1 MSKYDER
8 MKRGFK
14 LMQRM
19 GRQDTMLNQKAL
31 YPELYELSVGH
42 LFGDIWTRPHLSLR
56 ERQLITLAANI
67 AMARPAGTPGHYRSA
82 QHIGISKEAIMEV
95 IIHVGHYSGW
105 PTIGHAVAQ
114 FTQVL
119 EEDASAKKKKKVRRR
134 KAAVME
140 T

>member
-1 MSKYDER
+1 MSKNDDR

-31 YPELYELSVGH
+31 SPELYEISVGH

-67 AMARPAGTPGHYRSA
+67 ALARPAGTPGHYRSA
-82 QHIGISKEAIMEV
+82 RHIGISKEEIMEV

-119 EEDASAKKKKKVRRR
+119 EEDAAVEKKKKARRR
-134 KAAVME
+134 KA
-140 T
+140 

>member
-1 MSKYDER
+1 MMSNYDER
-8 MKRGFK
+8 MKRGLK

-19 GRQDTMLNQKAL
+19 GRENTMLNQKAL
-31 YPELYELSVGH
+31 YPELYEISVGH

-82 QHIGISKEAIMEV
+82 QHIGISKEEIMEV

-119 EEDASAKKKKKVRRR
+119 EEDAAREKKKKPGRR
-134 KAAVME
+134 KG
-140 T
+140 